1 MHTLVRRFIKTA
13 IVFLAIGLVIGG
25 DLIVRRELLGEF
37 PNPYEVSAHTHAI
50 LVGFVMM
57 MILGVALW
65 LFPRPEKDDRRY
77 DPAIATASYWV
88 LTLATAARIGGELL
102 RIGSTAPWLRWTV
115 ALAGIAQVAGLLL
128 FFHTMWGRIRPV
140 GSHLR
145 ESKGER
151 F

>member
-13 IVFLAIGLVIGG
+13 ILFLAIGLLIGG
-25 DLIVRRELLGEF
+25 DLIVRREILGEF

-65 LFPRPEKDDRRY
+65 LFPRPEKEDRRY
-77 DPAIATASYWV
+77 GPGVAAASYWV
-88 LTLATAARIGGELL
+88 LTVATTVRIAGELL
-102 RIGSTAPWLRWTV
+102 RIASASPWLRWTV
-115 ALAGIAQVAGLLL
+115 ALAGIAQVVGVLL
-128 FFHTMWGRIRPV
+128 FFYTMWGRIRPV
-140 GSHLR
+140 GSHQR
-145 ESKGER
+145 EARGER

>member
-1 MHTLVRRFIKTA
+1 VHTLVRRFIKTA
-13 IVFLAIGLVIGG
+13 ILFLAIGLVIGG

-65 LFPRPEKDDRRY
+65 LFPRPEKDDPRY
-77 DPAIATASYWV
+77 DPTVTAASYWV
-88 LTLATAARIGGELL
+88 LTVATTVRIAGELL
-102 RIGSTAPWLRWTV
+102 RITSTAPWLRWTV
-115 ALAGIAQVAGLLL
+115 ALAGLAQVVGLLL
-128 FFHTMWGRIRPV
+128 FFYTMWGRIRSV
-140 GSHLR
+140 GSHRR

>member
-13 IVFLAIGLVIGG
+13 IAFLAIGLVIGG
-25 DLIVRRELLGEF
+25 DLIVRRELLGEV
-37 PNPYEVSAHTHAI
+37 PNPYEVSAHSHAI

-77 DPAIATASYWV
+77 APAVAAASYWV
-88 LTLATAARIGGELL
+88 LTIATSVRIVGELL
-102 RIGSTAPWLRWTV
+102 RIASTAPWLRWTV
-115 ALAGIAQVAGLLL
+115 ALAGIGQVLGLLL
-128 FFHTMWGRIRPV
+128 FFYTMWGRIRPA